1 MTDNNNALK
10 DFNICQTSNIS
21 VENLDDESLSFHQ
34 EASARAESRRSGGF
48 DINGKPGGIFNEK
61 NPPAGRMFG
70 GFLKGNIG
78 IIWKDIAIVMKN
90 NEGKSSKDTKIH
102 TEDIS

>member
-10 DFNICQTSNIS
+10 DFNISQTSNIS

-34 EASARAESRRSGGF
+34 EALARAESRRSGGF

-70 GFLKGNIG
+70 GFLNIG

>member
-1 MTDNNNALK
+1 
-10 DFNICQTSNIS
+10 
-21 VENLDDESLSFHQ
+21 
-34 EASARAESRRSGGF
+34 
-48 DINGKPGGIFNEK
+48 
-61 NPPAGRMFG
+61 MFG